1 MSQSS
6 SATPIGECR
15 VAEKRRMQGCCIDC
29 GRKYGDEHGF
39 PDLVVPNDA
48 WKALSPTGHE
58 GGLLCPS
65 CMCRRAHDA
74 GVRCLARFT
83 SGPFV
88 HASESAP
95 PTDLALEYAERKGF
109 IEGCTEGYPGIA
121 HDLETM
127 RAALVAVSESHVS
140 AYGKDRG
147 ICYVRPDTLEKVRD
161 AIKNAAPQETQ
172 QADRLR
178 TNRLKDRDESGP
190 GESPAVAA
198 PSSPSSA
205 KHAAPQAGTPEE
217 PSGRASA
224 SQDPVRDTEPAGA
237 ASCSTAN
244 SATQASTVPCAR
256 CGGVCVEFT
265 VPNDVWNTV
274 VRLGGKEG
282 DDEYIC
288 EACYRKAVESWVRT
302 VSAIPARSDPTTP
315 ADIEKRTGEL
325 RVEIEC
331 LAWKITGDPLGGVT
345 FPASTQSGSDD

>member
-1 MSQSS
+1 MSANDRSTTPSVQPLVTVREDVIRFLLGEAPFDGHWYGEKPLAKAMYWWRTPLRQS
-6 SATPIGECR
+6 
-15 VAEKRRMQGCCIDC
+15 MHQ
-29 GRKYGDEHGF
+29 F
-39 PDLVVPNDA
+39 
-48 WKALSPTGHE
+48 SP
-58 GGLLCPS
+58 
-65 CMCRRAHDA
+65 
-74 GVRCLARFT
+74 
-83 SGPFV
+83 
-88 HASESAP
+88 ASESAP

-244 SATQASTVPCAR
+244 SATACSK
-256 CGGVCVEFT
+256 CGGMGQTMDGHPCSSC
-265 VPNDVWNTV
+265 
-274 VRLGGKEG
+274 GGAG
-282 DDEYIC
+282 
-288 EACYRKAVESWVRT
+288 R
-302 VSAIPARSDPTTP
+302 
-315 ADIEKRTGEL
+315 
-325 RVEIEC
+325 
-331 LAWKITGDPLGGVT
+331 
-345 FPASTQSGSDD
+345 